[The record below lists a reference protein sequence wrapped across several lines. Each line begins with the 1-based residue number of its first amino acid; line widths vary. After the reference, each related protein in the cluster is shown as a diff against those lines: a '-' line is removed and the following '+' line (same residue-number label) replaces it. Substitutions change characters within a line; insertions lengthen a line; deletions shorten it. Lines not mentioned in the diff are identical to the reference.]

1 MKKVSIL
8 FIATLAMI
16 SCGNTYTAKNV
27 TLNDVN
33 DSMNYALGVVNGAQ
47 IKMMHL
53 QGDSSKATI
62 SAFIDAMQRGYDGKV
77 EELSEAASAGKNI
90 GQAVKA
96 SEKNGLADNKAW
108 ALNEQMF
115 FQGMVNALYEDTTV
129 MTNDIA
135 RDYFQSAYQMMGEP
149 NDSIEPAGCTK
160 KAKCM
165 DKAKTVTLANIEDS
179 LNYAFGFLNGN
190 EIRMYIL
197 ANDSDGSMI
206 QEFVTYVNKGLK
218 SKDSNPQLINMGEQI
233 GKTIKEQETQGLIG
247 EPSLATDF
255 ELIKQGFINGMYGK
269 TFAFT
274 GEEAGQYIQNTMNNI
289 KYGNVKAEGEK
300 YLAQNALKEGVTTT
314 ESGLQYEVIT
324 MGNGPKPTAESTV
337 KVHYHGTLIDG
348 TVFDSSVERGEP
360 ISFPLNG
367 VIKGWTEGLQLM
379 PVGSKFK
386 FYIPQELAYGANNM
400 GQIPPYSTLIFEVEL
415 LGIE

>member
-206 QEFVTYVNKGLK
+206 QEFITYVNKGLK
-218 SKDSNPQLINMGEQI
+218 SKDSNPLH
-233 GKTIKEQETQGLIG
+233 
-247 EPSLATDF
+247 P
-255 ELIKQGFINGMYGK
+255 
-269 TFAFT
+269 
-274 GEEAGQYIQNTMNNI
+274 
-289 KYGNVKAEGEK
+289 
-300 YLAQNALKEGVTTT
+300 
-314 ESGLQYEVIT
+314 
-324 MGNGPKPTAESTV
+324 
-337 KVHYHGTLIDG
+337 
-348 TVFDSSVERGEP
+348 
-360 ISFPLNG
+360 
-367 VIKGWTEGLQLM
+367 
-379 PVGSKFK
+379 
-386 FYIPQELAYGANNM
+386 
-400 GQIPPYSTLIFEVEL
+400 
-415 LGIE
+415 